1 MKLSLFFVLLNGL
14 DLLGTYCLC
23 SGPRPFAHEG
33 NPLAAWVIA
42 HLGWGGLAAGK
53 AVDSLVVLG
62 VLAWVRKRSSR
73 HANGALLLGCLILS
87 VACIYAAALLLW
99 GVCS

>member
-1 MKLSLFFVLLNGL
+1 MKLPILFLLLNGL

-23 SGPRPFAHEG
+23 SGPWPVAHEG

-73 HANGALLLGCLILS
+73 HATGGLLLGCLLLAIACGYSVSLLIL
-87 VACIYAAALLLW
+87 C
-99 GVCS
+99 GD